1 MILPRKPGV
10 KPGLCRPIIGGN
22 RALLQN
28 RCSTNGKFTGS
39 RANCGIRTTQCRFTE
54 QRILKVSDLNEIF
67 EAVLDSLD
75 QEIAVIRY
83 DGTIIYVNQS
93 WKQFGKDNDLAG
105 GFALDSNYLNVC
117 SLSAAGGDSLAS
129 EIVTGIREVADGSRA
144 SFYCEYPCH
153 SPDTKRWFMM
163 RVTPLRCR
171 LPSLL
176 VISHQNITERKLI
189 EERVQFQA
197 LHDPL
202 TGLANRLNFNET
214 LDKEWRRALRFEE
227 PLSLVMLDIDYFKHY
242 NDILGHPAG
251 DQCLIEVAQVLKKFS
266 NRAEDL
272 AARYG
277 GEEFVLILGNT
288 SAETARH
295 TAESIR
301 QGVYDLDIE
310 YDGAKRITVSAG
322 IASFVPHKKLNTL
335 RLLTAADKALY
346 QAKREG
352 RNRVVVAENAAI
364 SDQEALSRIHT

>member
-22 RALLQN
+22 RIFLQN
-28 RCSTNGKFTGS
+28 PAQQMGNLREA
-39 RANCGIRTTQCRFTE
+39 ANCGIRTTQCRFTE